1 MTDIGDDVS
10 PAVILAF
17 WRAAGSDR
25 WYKPDDAFDADLR
38 RRFFGL
44 WRKAAAGELSCW
56 EATDDG
62 ALALVIV
69 LDQFPRNMFRGD
81 VRTYS
86 SDALALEV
94 ANRAI
99 ARGVDRGIAADLAEF
114 LYLPLMHSEHLA
126 DQQRCVELFRNAGQC
141 RQPEIR
147 RGSCRYHPPVRALSP
162 PQLGAGTHRRRR
174 KNRPF
179 STAADFPADDGT
191 VNDAGHCR
199 FRATEYCARRL
210 PGLRNIGTLQGELTM
225 TIKVGDKL
233 PEAKFRVM
241 TAEGPQVKTT
251 DDIFKGKKVALFAVP
266 GAYTGTCHKMHLPSI
281 FLNAY
286 AIKDKGVN
294 TIAIVSVNDAFV
306 MNAWKR
312 DTDQRDEAVFLA
324 DGNAEFTKAIG
335 MELDASGNGLGIRSH
350 RYSMLVDDGV
360 VKKLN
365 LEPAPGKVE
374 VSGGDTLLGQL

>member
-1 MTDIGDDVS
+1 VRPRQRSRPSWTKG
-10 PAVILAF
+10 AF
-17 WRAAGSDR
+17 R
-25 WYKPDDAFDADLR
+25 PDD
-38 RRFFGL
+38 
-44 WRKAAAGELSCW
+44 
-56 EATDDG
+56 
-62 ALALVIV
+62 
-69 LDQFPRNMFRGD
+69 
-81 VRTYS
+81 
-86 SDALALEV
+86 
-94 ANRAI
+94 
-99 ARGVDRGIAADLAEF
+99 
-114 LYLPLMHSEHLA
+114 
-126 DQQRCVELFRNAGQC
+126 
-141 RQPEIR
+141 
-147 RGSCRYHPPVRALSP
+147 GS
-162 PQLGAGTHRRRR
+162 
-174 KNRPF
+174 
-179 STAADFPADDGT
+179 
-191 VNDAGHCR
+191 VNGSYRCR
-199 FRATEYCARRL
+199 FARPEYCADHP
-210 PGLRNIGTLQGELTM
+210 PGLRNYPLIEGELTM
-225 TIKVGDKL
+225 TIQVGDKL

-286 AIKDKGVN
+286 AIKDKGVS

-324 DGNAEFTKAIG
+324 DGNADFTKAIG
-335 MELDASGNGLGIRSH
+335 MELDASGNGLGIRSK